1 MDASLLM
8 DPRKRLSFYLL
19 INVVVSA
26 LTTLVVLLVWSRLT
40 APPPLDGIID
50 SAPSQQ
56 SDTTVPSPEPGE
68 YSAQLSIST
77 LIGTGDVDNERVLI
91 EHVGDGDVSLA
102 SWRLEDEDGNSYRF
116 PALVLHPGG
125 SVQLFSR
132 QGEDG
137 VTQLFWNRSESLWS
151 EGEQA
156 RLIDP
161 NGDEQASHTA
171 P

>member
-1 MDASLLM
+1 MDASPIM
-8 DPRKRLSFYLL
+8 DPRKRLSFYLM
-19 INVVVSA
+19 INVLVSA
-26 LTTLVVLLVWSRLT
+26 LTTLVVLVIWSRLT

-50 SAPSQQ
+50 IPPSGQLN
-56 SDTTVPSPEPGE
+56 TAALSPEPGE
-68 YSAQLSIST
+68 YSGKLSIST
-77 LIGTGDVDNERVLI
+77 IIGTGDVDNERVLI
-91 EHVGDGDVSLA
+91 EHVGDEDVSLA

-116 PALVLHPGG
+116 PALVLHAGG
-125 SVQLFSR
+125 SVQVFSR

-137 VTQLFWNRSESLWS
+137 VTRLFWNRSEPLWS

-161 NGDEQASHTA
+161 NGDEQATYTA

>member
-1 MDASLLM
+1 MDASPLM

-26 LTTLVVLLVWSRLT
+26 LTTLVVLVIWSRLT
-40 APPPLDGIID
+40 APPPLDGIINN
-50 SAPSQQ
+50 APSQQ
-56 SDTTVPSPEPGE
+56 ADSAAPSPVPGK
-68 YSAQLSIST
+68 YSGQLRIST
-77 LIGTGDVDNERVLI
+77 IIGRGDVDNEHVLI
-91 EHVGDGDVSLA
+91 EFVGDEDISLA

-116 PALVLHPGG
+116 PALVLHSGG

-137 VTQLFWNRSESLWS
+137 VTQLYWNLDESVWS

-156 RLIDP
+156 SLIDP
-161 NGDEQASHTA
+161 NGDEQASYTA